1 MKNRNFKIGA
11 LLVSLFAASC
21 SPALY
26 QSGAYNIDDMY
37 AEHDVTRIAQE
48 KQAIAEARK
57 AEAEARRAEI
67 EARQAEAAY
76 YASDDSYQGVLADT
90 YESAYARRLRGFS
103 SPTYQM
109 PTSYFNLRYNGT
121 YQFVSAYD
129 PAVYN
134 IIVMGDEVWVE
145 PKYITS
151 MFGTWGAPSIVSFG
165 WSAGLYN
172 DWYFSWGYNPYPWAY
187 PGFGWPYYSYNPY
200 WGYPYWGG
208 YYPYWGYYPGWGGG
222 HHHHPYPP
230 HHRPNVV
237 HRSTYRYG
245 SGAGSN
251 IGSTSFGGHGQGS
264 LNNGYRNGT
273 TVGSGSFR
281 GGRTNSNSSSSF
293 RGGSSS
299 VNRGSSTYRNPS
311 FGGSSSSYRGSSST
325 PNRGTYTP
333 APSQPNR
340 GSSGSFVG
348 GGGGVRGGN
357 SSGRNS
363 YGR

>member
-48 KQAIAEARK
+48 KQAIARSSQGRSGSPSRRNRGPAGGSRILRIGRLLPGRAGRHVRK
-57 AEAEARRAEI
+57 RLCPSFAGIQLPDLSDADELFQPSLQRHLPIRFGLRPGRLQHHRHGRRSVGRTQI
-67 EARQAEAAY
+67 HYFDVRHM
-76 YASDDSYQGVLADT
+76 
-90 YESAYARRLRGFS
+90 GFS
-103 SPTYQM
+103 QHSE
-109 PTSYFNLRYNGT
+109 LRMERRSL
-121 YQFVSAYD
+121 QRLVFQL
-129 PAVYN
+129 
-134 IIVMGDEVWVE
+134 
-145 PKYITS
+145 
-151 MFGTWGAPSIVSFG
+151 
-165 WSAGLYN
+165 GLQ
-172 DWYFSWGYNPYPWAY
+172 SLSLGI

-251 IGSTSFGGHGQGS
+251 IGSTSFGGRGQGGMT
-264 LNNGYRNGT
+264 NGYRNGT
-273 TVGSGSFR
+273 TIGSGSFR

-311 FGGSSSSYRGSSST
+311 FGGNSSSYRGSSST

>member
-1 MKNRNFKIGA
+1 MKG
-11 LLVSLFAASC
+11 
-21 SPALY
+21 PAL
-26 QSGAYNIDDMY
+26 
-37 AEHDVTRIAQE
+37 
-48 KQAIAEARK
+48 K
-57 AEAEARRAEI
+57 
-67 EARQAEAAY
+67 
-76 YASDDSYQGVLADT
+76 SY
-90 YESAYARRLRGFS
+90 
-103 SPTYQM
+103 
-109 PTSYFNLRYNGT
+109 
-121 YQFVSAYD
+121 
-129 PAVYN
+129 
-134 IIVMGDEVWVE
+134 
-145 PKYITS
+145 
-151 MFGTWGAPSIVSFG
+151 
-165 WSAGLYN
+165 
-172 DWYFSWGYNPYPWAY
+172 
-187 PGFGWPYYSYNPY
+187 
-200 WGYPYWGG
+200 
-208 YYPYWGYYPGWGGG
+208 
-222 HHHHPYPP
+222 HHPYPP

-251 IGSTSFGGHGQGS
+251 IGSTSFGGRGQGS

-325 PNRGTYTP
+325 TNRGTYTP

>member
-1 MKNRNFKIGA
+1 
-11 LLVSLFAASC
+11 
-21 SPALY
+21 
-26 QSGAYNIDDMY
+26 
-37 AEHDVTRIAQE
+37 
-48 KQAIAEARK
+48 
-57 AEAEARRAEI
+57 
-67 EARQAEAAY
+67 
-76 YASDDSYQGVLADT
+76 
-90 YESAYARRLRGFS
+90 
-103 SPTYQM
+103 
-109 PTSYFNLRYNGT
+109 
-121 YQFVSAYD
+121 
-129 PAVYN
+129 
-134 IIVMGDEVWVE
+134 MGDEVWVE

-151 MFGTWGAPSIVSFG
+151 MFGTWGSPSIVSFG

-251 IGSTSFGGHGQGS
+251 IGSTSFGGRGQGGMT
-264 LNNGYRNGT
+264 NGYRNGT
-273 TVGSGSFR
+273 TIGSGSFR
-281 GGRTNSNSSSSF
+281 GGNSSSSF

-311 FGGSSSSYRGSSST
+311 FGGNSSSYRGSSST

>member
-1 MKNRNFKIGA
+1 MGRTQIHHF
-11 LLVSLFAASC
+11 
-21 SPALY
+21 
-26 QSGAYNIDDMY
+26 
-37 AEHDVTRIAQE
+37 DVRHM
-48 KQAIAEARK
+48 
-57 AEAEARRAEI
+57 
-67 EARQAEAAY
+67 
-76 YASDDSYQGVLADT
+76 
-90 YESAYARRLRGFS
+90 GFS
-103 SPTYQM
+103 QHSE
-109 PTSYFNLRYNGT
+109 LRMERRSLQRLAISVGVT
-121 YQFVSAYD
+121 IPILGHIPV
-129 PAVYN
+129 
-134 IIVMGDEVWVE
+134 
-145 PKYITS
+145 
-151 MFGTWGAPSIVSFG
+151 
-165 WSAGLYN
+165 SAGLITATIPIGV
-172 DWYFSWGYNPYPWAY
+172 SLLGRLL
-187 PGFGWPYYSYNPY
+187 SLL
-200 WGYPYWGG
+200 
-208 YYPYWGYYPGWGGG
+208 GYYPGWGGG

-251 IGSTSFGGHGQGS
+251 IGSTSFGGRGQGGMT
-264 LNNGYRNGT
+264 NGYRNGT
-273 TVGSGSFR
+273 TIGSGSFR
-281 GGRTNSNSSSSF
+281 GGSTSNSSSSF

-311 FGGSSSSYRGSSST
+311 FGGNSSSYRGSSST